1 MTQQL
6 TLSSAKLRAQLTPHG
21 DIAGFSAGDLQIS
34 QYVPSSQDPG
44 MAGLWLRERQ
54 GNEISRVVALH
65 GIRSHAVM
73 RQLNEHCVEF
83 VGEEPDISWNL
94 VLDLTDRGWNYCVH
108 AHSSS
113 ENEWDLVTAQDLAL
127 APQAQALTSEP
138 YISQYIAYHAKEKM
152 PSGIVVAARQAMANA
167 PVLPLYVTSIFP
179 RTAAFLTD
187 GFDFY
192 GKNARQGKQAQALTS
207 LNWDN
212 SGINQYEM
220 GMICLLSEPQQGDM
234 HWDNVV
240 SFNDDYR
247 GDLDD
252 ACEALSL
259 VSHETI
265 VDEHEVE
272 GTSCEADVLP
282 FFNGRMLSNDELLEL
297 TGDAAQDVERD
308 DEGRVLSYFTC
319 SAAHVVSGY
328 KDLIVDRSHGHI
340 LLAGIMDTQKNQL
353 RVGKPVLAATAW
365 MPGIFG
371 SHLVYGNSN
380 LHTVISVHK
389 NSLNLFSHDG
399 IRVVVTDQGKRSV
412 LGMPSAFVMELG
424 RVRWFYR
431 SENLDITV
439 NLSACVDSPILAL
452 EVSSSRKVDI
462 EVQADVSG
470 EWKPQVSEN
479 SVKLTPVTH
488 AVVQACPG
496 LVYSFDSSSA
506 LSYQEGQAPGDATTV
521 IAQAPAATA
530 LTLTMRASEEGEA
543 GLPQVCKCD
552 RHGKVQGAVQGEFPE
567 VAEKK
572 ASDCQAGYQGKWE
585 HDYESAVHAF
595 TRHFHVTSSSE
606 LEQFN
611 RIVPW
616 FTHNALVHVLSPHGL
631 EQYSGAAWGTRDVC
645 QGPLELALA
654 FDHPQFMK
662 TILCSVFEHQA
673 QDGSLP
679 QWFMYDQY
687 SSLYQHDS
695 HGDVPVWPLLATQE
709 YLRLSADKDFL
720 TEKLAFR
727 DSNKPVSILEHLLA
741 SVKYTQNHL
750 VPGTQFYS
758 YGEGDWDDTLQ
769 PARAEMKKTMASTW
783 TIALLY
789 QAAQSLADVM
799 NNLVAHNQQPQ
810 LYRTVVHELTVLAR
824 TISDQFADNFIFDDV
839 LAGYVSFDK
848 GERTAIIHPHDTTT
862 GMKYRLIPMTRGII
876 SGLLSK
882 KLAKKHENIIE
893 NTLHYADGVRL
904 MNRPA
909 QFNDGIPHIFKR
921 AEQASNVGREIGLM
935 YTHAH
940 IRYAEALAALGR
952 TDVAHELLRIS
963 PVDQFAQLPTS
974 ARRQRNCYFASSD
987 ADFPTRYA
995 AQEGWERLRDDADN
1009 PVTVRGGW
1017 RVYSSGPG
1025 IYIRQLIEHVFG
1037 IQINGDYL
1045 TIDPLLPEQADGT
1058 VLNIEIAGV
1067 MRHITYHV
1075 RRQDCSNDEGN
1086 NHSSASIN
1094 ASTCASERRVTVST
1108 PEGEI
1113 PGTTVELPYRNGGIH
1128 IALKELTAQAIEVTV
1143 SSPRSQ
1149 A

>member
-1 MTQQL
+1 MTQHL
-6 TLSSAKLRAQLTPHG
+6 TLSFGKLSAQLTPHG
-21 DIAGFSAGDLQIS
+21 DIAGFYAGDLQIS

-44 MAGLWLRERQ
+44 MAGLWLRERR

-83 VGEEPDISWNL
+83 VGEEPHISWKVVFNL
-94 VLDLTDRGWNYCVH
+94 TNSGWNYCVH
-108 AHSSS
+108 AHSSG

-138 YISQYIAYHAKEKM
+138 YISQYIAYHAKENTA
-152 PSGIVVAARQAMANA
+152 SGIVVAARQAMANA
-167 PVLPLYVTSIFP
+167 PILPLYVTSIFP

-192 GKNARQGKQAQALTS
+192 GKRARQGQQAQALTS
-207 LNWDN
+207 FNWNN

-234 HWDNVV
+234 HWDNVI

-252 ACEALSL
+252 ACEALSP

-265 VDEHEVE
+265 VDEYESE
-272 GTSCEADVLP
+272 GTSCGADVLA

-297 TGDAAQDVERD
+297 TGNAAQDVERD
-308 DEGRVLSYFTC
+308 EEGRVLSYFT
-319 SAAHVVSGY
+319 SNAAHVVSGY

-340 LLAGIMDTQKNQL
+340 LLAGITDPQKNQL
-353 RVGKPVLAATAW
+353 RVGKPVMAATAW

-380 LHTVISVHK
+380 MHTVISVHK
-389 NSLNLFSHDG
+389 NSLNLFPHDG
-399 IRVVVTDQGKRSV
+399 IRVVITDQGKRSL

-431 SENLDITV
+431 GENLDITV
-439 NLSACVDSPILAL
+439 NLSACVDSPALVL
-452 EVSSSRKVDI
+452 EVNSSRKIDI
-462 EVQADVSG
+462 EVRADVSG
-470 EWKPQVSEN
+470 EWKPQVTNN
-479 SVKLTPVTH
+479 SVKLTPANS
-488 AVVQACPG
+488 AVMQACPG

-506 LSYQEGQAPGDATTV
+506 VSYREGQVSGDLNTV
-521 IAQAPAATA
+521 IAQASDAATM
-530 LTLTMRASEEGEA
+530 TFTMSASEEGEA
-543 GLPQVCKCD
+543 GLPQVFTKIPQD
-552 RHGKVQGAVQGEFPE
+552 KAQKDSQDEREE
-567 VAEKK
+567 EKR
-572 ASDCQAGYQGKWE
+572 ASECQSPCQSDYQEKWE
-585 HDYESAVHAF
+585 HNYESAVHAF
-595 TRHFHVTSSSE
+595 TRQFHVTSSSE

-654 FDHPQFMK
+654 FDHPEFMK
-662 TILCSVFEHQA
+662 TILCSVFEHQE

-687 SSLYQHDS
+687 SSLYQHDC
-695 HGDVPVWPLLATQE
+695 HGDVPVWPLLATEE

-720 TEKLAFR
+720 TQQLAFR
-727 DSNKPVSILEHLLA
+727 DSNKPVSVLEHLLA
-741 SVKYTQNHL
+741 SVKYTQSHL

-789 QAAQSLADVM
+789 QAAQSLATVM
-799 NNLVAHNQQPQ
+799 NDVVEHNEQSE
-810 LYRTVVHELTVLAR
+810 LYRTLVQELTTLAH

-876 SGLLSK
+876 SGLLTK
-882 KLAKKHENIIE
+882 KLAKKHESIIE

-995 AQEGWERLRDDADN
+995 AQEGWARLRDDADN

-1045 TIDPLLPEQADGT
+1045 TVDPLLPEQADGT
-1058 VLNIEIAGV
+1058 VLNLEIGGV

-1075 RRQDCSNDEGN
+1075 YKRD
-1086 NHSSASIN
+1086 SSN
-1094 ASTCASERRVTVST
+1094 ASNYAQERRVTVST
-1108 PEGEI
+1108 EAGEI
-1113 PGTTVELPYRNGGIH
+1113 PGTVVELPYRSGGIR
-1128 IALKELTAQAIEVTV
+1128 IPLKELTAHNIEVTV
-1143 SSPRSQ
+1143 SGSHSQ